1 MARQLAAYRAKRDF
15 SRTAEPAGDGR
26 PVATA
31 PYPRF
36 VIQMHDATRLH
47 WDLRL
52 EVDGVLKS
60 WAVTRG
66 PSLDPSEKR
75 LAVEVED
82 HPLDYGDF
90 EGTIPD
96 GEYGG
101 GTVLIWDRGYW
112 SPVGERP
119 AAEQLAAGELKLT
132 AGGER
137 FRGSWV
143 LVRLKADR
151 TGRGK
156 TNWLLIKHRDE
167 WARPASGAADVSGGV
182 TPTAG
187 PSAPIA
193 SAADSSVASGRS
205 LAGIAAGEP
214 PGPRPFMLA
223 AGGPAAPDAVWTPA
237 PAPMPPPARAG
248 GRLVPVRH
256 QGNRVAGIVVS
267 KPGKELWP
275 ASELGPAV
283 TKIELAEY
291 LATVGPWLIEHIA
304 GRPCSLLR
312 APDGIGGGTFFQR
325 HLAPGMKHVGT
336 VTVGDEQYLAIA
348 DVKGLVA
355 MGQLGALELHPA
367 NGAPD
372 APEVPGR
379 LVFDLDPAPDL
390 AFAAV
395 VEAALELRRR
405 LARLG
410 LAAFCKTT
418 GGKGLH
424 VVVPLDTR
432 TDPLD
437 WTAART
443 FARTVSAQMAAE
455 QPDRYLTSMAIDR
468 RAGRIFLDWLR
479 NDRIA
484 TAVAPLSPRARPGA
498 TVSMPLDWSE
508 VGTDLDP
515 KAFTIRNAAAHLRRT
530 RAWRGY
536 ARSAKPLRA
545 AIGKLLRQAK

>member
-1 MARQLAAYRAKRDF
+1 MAGPLAAYRAKRDF
-15 SRTAEPAGDGR
+15 SRTSEPAGDGQH
-26 PVATA
+26 VATA
-31 PYPRF
+31 PYRRF

-66 PSLDPSEKR
+66 PSLDPKEKR

-90 EGTIPD
+90 EGTIPA

-112 SPVGERP
+112 SPSGEMSVT
-119 AAEQLAAGELKLT
+119 EQLAAGELKLT

-151 TGRGK
+151 TGRSR

-167 WARPASGAADVSGGV
+167 WAEPQGTTSGAAGG
-182 TPTAG
+182 
-187 PSAPIA
+187 
-193 SAADSSVASGRS
+193 ADRSVASGRS
-205 LAGIAAGEP
+205 LAEIAAGKP
-214 PGPRPFMLA
+214 PGPKPFMLA
-223 AGGPAAPDAVWTPA
+223 GDGPAAPDAVWAPTPA
-237 PAPMPPPARAG
+237 PAPVSAAARAG
-248 GRLVPVRH
+248 GRLVPVRR
-256 QGNRVAGIVVS
+256 QGQRVAGIVVS
-267 KPGKELWP
+267 KPKKELWP

-291 LATVGPWLIEHIA
+291 LATVGPWMLEHIA

-312 APDGIGGGTFFQR
+312 APDGIGGNTFFQR
-325 HLAPGMKHVGT
+325 HPAPGMRHVGA
-336 VTVGDEQYLAIA
+336 VAVEGESYLAIG

-355 MGQLGALELHPA
+355 MGQLGALEFHPA
-367 NGAPD
+367 NGASD
-372 APEVPGR
+372 APDLPGR
-379 LVFDLDPAPDL
+379 LVFDLDPAPDV
-390 AFAAV
+390 AFARV
-395 VEAALELRRR
+395 VEAALELRDR
-405 LARLG
+405 LKRLG
-410 LAAFCKTT
+410 LLAFCKTT

-424 VVVPLDTR
+424 VVVPLEVR
-432 TDPLD
+432 SDPLD

-443 FARTVSAQMAAE
+443 FAQTLSAQMAAE
-455 QPDRYLTSMAIDR
+455 RPDRYLTSMAIDR

-479 NDRIA
+479 NDRLA

-498 TVSMPLDWSE
+498 TVSMPLGWSE
-508 VGTDLDP
+508 VGTGLDP
-515 KAFTIRNAAAHLRRT
+515 KAFSIHTAAAHLGRT

-536 ARSAKPLRA
+536 GRAARPLRA
-545 AIGKLLRQAK
+545 AIGKLLRQAR